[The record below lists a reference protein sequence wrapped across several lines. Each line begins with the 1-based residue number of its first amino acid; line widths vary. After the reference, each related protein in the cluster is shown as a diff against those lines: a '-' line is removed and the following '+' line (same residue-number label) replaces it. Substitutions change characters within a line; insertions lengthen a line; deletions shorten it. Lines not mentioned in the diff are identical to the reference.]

1 MTNVNVLVVDDD
13 KDLLRMVQKILEANG
28 YTVTTALNPLDG
40 IEKIETDSFDLILS
54 DANMP
59 YKSGFDFIKTIRSSS
74 HSPDVAIALLTGRRD
89 KKDVQLGLDCG
100 ADDYIIKPFS
110 PILLLKR
117 IEALLRRTIPEIKD
131 NGLVVDES
139 AYTVAY
145 NKDDLGLT
153 LTEFLIFS
161 TMYNHPNIVYTRD
174 MLLELIFEDDY
185 LVNDRIIDAHI
196 KNLRKKLPNNY
207 IKTIIGLGYK
217 YETKE

>member
-1 MTNVNVLVVDDD
+1 MIKILYLEDD
-13 KDLLRMVQKILEANG
+13 KVIHDVTKEYMSSQDYEVISAYDGECAIEHLNKTTFNLIIL
-28 YTVTTALNPLDG
+28 D
-40 IEKIETDSFDLILS
+40 ILTPKKTGLEVLEYLK
-54 DANMP
+54 DMN
-59 YKSGFDFIKTIRSSS
+59 KTIPVIMLS
-74 HSPDVAIALLTGRRD
+74 ALGDEQIQVTAFNLR
-89 KKDVQLGLDCG
+89 

-117 IEALLRRTIPEIKD
+117 IEALLRRTTILIKD
-131 NGLVVDES
+131 NGLVVDKS
-139 AYTVAY
+139 SYTVSY
-145 NKDDLGLT
+145 NKIDLQLT

-161 TMYNHPNIVYTRD
+161 TMYDHPNIVYTRE